1 MERSKRWKEKRQNP
15 LDFVEARNGDHAMVS
30 FECDQCIFVKL
41 KNRLPT
47 KFSQQDKLLLIMIRR
62 INLDAFW
69 ARQRS
74 TVRENTSRV
83 KLILQSSNTLGLKG
97 PFEHTGPCPPYDHCG
112 YELAINMLMHSRRPG
127 KYSKTHTQFE
137 TVRMLRSA
145 YSSHVR
151 TTPNQNVNQLSWV
164 DKKGQYVR
172 LTDDKCGTLWFSRF
186 MIGLKTRMGHTFKPN
201 MAMSHLLLKS
211 LIHRAEDNITDDF
224 KSEESA
230 PWVVFV
236 AYVVITYVLSLRG
249 TEGQMLELGGLR
261 KHWDKEGSDHFIV
274 VLWGEIKGEEGYR
287 EHLIPCVKVTK
298 SGFNVRYTIERLIE
312 LKYHQK
318 LVTGPAISDNEG
330 ALISTKELDRMMH
343 EILVDLYS
351 VNRTLFPPS
360 IETPESILE
369 SYKCFRTFRR
379 TSDTRALEE
388 KVSQT
393 DIDIVNKWEH
403 MGLTKRKTSQPM
415 RQHYA
420 QFELLVK
427 PFIRYTYAM

>member
-1 MERSKRWKEKRQNP
+1 MEKSKKWKEKGQNP
-15 LDFVEARNGDHAMVS
+15 RDFLEARNGDHTMVP
-30 FECDQCIFVKL
+30 FECDQCVFFKL
-41 KNRLPT
+41 KGRRP
-47 KFSQQDKLLLIMIRR
+47 SSSEQDKLLLIMIRR

-69 ARQRS
+69 ARQRR

-83 KLILQSSNTLGLKG
+83 KMILQSSKTLGLDG
-97 PFEHTGPCPPYDHCG
+97 PFEHPGPCPPYDHCG

-151 TTPNQNVNQLSWV
+151 TTPKPNMKQLSWV

-172 LTDDKCGTLWFSRF
+172 LSEDKCGSLWFTRF
-186 MIGLKTRMGHTFKPN
+186 MVGLKTRMGHTFKPN
-201 MAMSHLLLKS
+201 MALSHPLLKA
-211 LIHRAEDNITDDF
+211 LIQGAENNILDNHIND
-224 KSEESA
+224 ESA

-236 AYVVITYVLSLRG
+236 AYVVVTYVLSLRG
-249 TEGQMLELGGLR
+249 AEGQMLELGGLR
-261 KHWDKEGSDHFIV
+261 KHWGEKRKDYLIV
-274 VLWGEIKGEEGYR
+274 VLWGKIKGEEEYR
-287 EHLIPCVKVTK
+287 EHLIPCVKITK
-298 SGFNVRYTIERLIE
+298 SGINVEYTLRRLME
-312 LKYHQK
+312 LKHHQR
-318 LVTGPAISDNEG
+318 LSSGPAISDSNG
-330 ALISTKELDRMMH
+330 LLLSTKELDRMMH
-343 EILVDLYS
+343 EVLVDLYS
-351 VNRTLFPPS
+351 MDRTLFPPS
-360 IETPESILE
+360 MDAPETIVE

-379 TSDTRALEE
+379 TSDTRAIEE
-388 KVSQT
+388 KVDQT